1 MRAFITI
8 LAIINSSL
16 AIKSRLALDKE
27 YQGAPH
33 FQAEYRKLKMSP
45 KQVKEYVEKEI
56 KNLETFETQKRG
68 EKPKS
73 KKQ

>member
-27 YQGAPH
+27 YQGTPN
-33 FQAEYRKLKMSP
+33 FQAENRKLKMSP
-45 KQVKEYVEKEI
+45 KQVKEYVEKET
-56 KNLETFETQKRG
+56 KNLETLET
-68 EKPKS
+68 
-73 KKQ
+73 